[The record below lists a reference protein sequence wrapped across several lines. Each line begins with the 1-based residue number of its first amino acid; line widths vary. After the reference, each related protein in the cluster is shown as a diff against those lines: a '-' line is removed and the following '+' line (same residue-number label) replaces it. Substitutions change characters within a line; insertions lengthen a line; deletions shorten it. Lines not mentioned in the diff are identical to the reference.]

1 MKKLMMMGR
10 IACGKTTLCQ
20 YLMGQEL
27 SYHKTQTVQI
37 MGDNIDTPGEY
48 VENRAL
54 MRGLTVTAVDA
65 DAVLFLQDCTDPE
78 CRYSPGQAAM
88 YGRPVIGVVT
98 KIDLAPG
105 GQALEDAKG
114 LLEMAGA
121 DPVFFIS
128 SYTGEGIPAL
138 VDYLEDLPDGDV

>member
-1 MKKLMMMGR
+1 MKKIMLMGR
-10 IACGKTTLCQ
+10 VACGKTTLCQ
-20 YLMGQEL
+20 YLLGEEL
-27 SYHKTQTVQI
+27 RYKKTQTIQI
-37 MGDNIDTPGEY
+37 LGDAIDTPGEY

-78 CRYSPGQAAM
+78 SRFSPGQAAM

-98 KIDLAPG
+98 KIDLAPSS
-105 GQALEDAKG
+105 QALEDGKT

-121 DPVFFIS
+121 SPVFCIS
-128 SYTGEGIPAL
+128 SYTGEGVQAL
-138 VDYLEDLPDGDV
+138 ADYLEALPAGD